1 MESLAGLKVL
11 HPEIEGFSVTAGNSS
26 GINDA
31 AAVVALASPDTQQNV
46 LASVLSWTQVGLDP
60 TRTGSGPITAIPKA
74 LALAGRKLED
84 VALFEINEAFAAQ
97 AVACARGLGL
107 DEEIVNVYGSG
118 ISLGHPIA
126 ATGARMVTSAIYEL
140 RRRGGGIGVLS
151 MCAGGG
157 LFRVDGDRAVL
168 LGSRRRSTGV
178 VKFPAE
184 RPELFDGSPDT
195 QADIEPLELSTE
207 GTLYTFTTQEFPPPL
222 PYKGN
227 RDPKTFLPYI
237 VGFVELEEGLLVES
251 LIIDATAGDLRIGQ
265 PMVSAT
271 TTLETEAGES
281 FLTFAFRPA

>member
-1 MESLAGLKVL
+1 MTNL
-11 HPEIEGFSVTAGNSS
+11 
-26 GINDA
+26 
-31 AAVVALASPDTQQNV
+31 
-46 LASVLSWTQVGLDP
+46 
-60 TRTGSGPITAIPKA
+60 IT
-74 LALAGRKLED
+74 E
-84 VALFEINEAFAAQ
+84 
-97 AVACARGLGL
+97 
-107 DEEIVNVYGSG
+107 
-118 ISLGHPIA
+118 
-126 ATGARMVTSAIYEL
+126 
-140 RRRGGGIGVLS
+140 
-151 MCAGGG
+151 G